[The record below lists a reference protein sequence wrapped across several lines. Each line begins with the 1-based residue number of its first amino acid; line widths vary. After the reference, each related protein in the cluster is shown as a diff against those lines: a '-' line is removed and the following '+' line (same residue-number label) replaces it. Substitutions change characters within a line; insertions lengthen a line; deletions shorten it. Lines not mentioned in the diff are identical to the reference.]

1 MYNHQKCLIKKKKKK
16 LNDIYDKFYI
26 FIFASEDFH
35 KNLRDLI
42 TKIALD
48 NMNTWKTHSISTQGM
63 QDNGNMIS
71 CN

>member
-1 MYNHQKCLIKKKKKK
+1 MLNTKIKKK
-16 LNDIYDKFYI
+16 IDKFYV

-63 QDNGNMIS
+63 QDNGNMIW

>member
-1 MYNHQKCLIKKKKKK
+1 MFNKKK
-16 LNDIYDKFYI
+16 IEMIFMISFYI

-63 QDNGNMIS
+63 QDNGYMIS

>member
-1 MYNHQKCLIKKKKKK
+1 MLNTKIKKK
-16 LNDIYDKFYI
+16 IDKFYF
-26 FIFASEDFH
+26 FILSLEDFH

-63 QDNGNMIS
+63 QDNGSMI
-71 CN
+71 

>member
-1 MYNHQKCLIKKKKKK
+1 MLNTKIKRKK
-16 LNDIYDKFYI
+16 IDKFYF
-26 FIFASEDFH
+26 FILSLEDFH

-63 QDNGNMIS
+63 QDNGI
-71 CN
+71 